1 MKEVFR
7 VKCPVYENENVFG
20 VTFQK
25 GNGEHSKAYHSLEN
39 NLKCMFLFVQLFIFR
54 YERCHS
60 YTRPSVKFFF

>member
-39 NLKCMFLFVQLFIFR
+39 NLKMYVFV
-54 YERCHS
+54 C
-60 YTRPSVKFFF
+60 SVIYF